1 MASTSFENSLAI
13 QNLRYH
19 LGPVESEFV
28 VVHGA
33 HYSLISLIKHDRT
46 ESLMVGR
53 ER

>member
-1 MASTSFENSLAI
+1 MASPPFENLLAM

-19 LGPVESEFV
+19 LIPVESEFV

-33 HYSLISLIKHDRT
+33 HYSLISLIKHDKT
-46 ESLMVGR
+46 ESLMVDR